1 MISIVIPTYNSIAK
15 MDLTLE
21 SLRAIP
27 EKVPHEVI
35 FVDDQSKDD
44 TFDRLSAACE
54 ENENWK
60 IFRLPENSGSAA
72 KPRNYGLEQA
82 TGEFLFFLDSDDIL
96 IPSGLENAYLH
107 AIKFESDAVRN
118 SLEVVAPDGTSRMS
132 DRIPGWDKIKDTSSR
147 LRAIAKFQ
155 SLTCSFLMR
164 RDVVMDNDI
173 RFMETRRI
181 GEDITFSSEV
191 LVKCERVAYRDV
203 PIRKYVKNDDDE
215 ASVTQKLNSSNF
227 KDFIEAWADVDEILG
242 ASGVSF
248 IKEHGH
254 AAMDYALRQFIW
266 FKTEDLSRE
275 VFDFFSRFCN
285 THWNYISTFKFSRR
299 LNELVLAARDDNYE
313 QFVGA
318 CKIRLVIAGHDLKFM
333 NDILPELQKRY
344 NVRTDKW
351 SGHTTHDEAQSRELL
366 EWTDYV
372 WVEWL
377 LGAAVWYSKNVQ
389 SRHRLVIRAHRSE
402 MTVDYGLEL
411 ELSKLAKIIAIAP
424 HSLNDFSDR
433 FDIPYEKFELIPNAF
448 DVEGYKTDPD
458 DADARRFQLAMIGT
472 VPALK
477 GFHRAIE
484 LLAKL
489 RAVDERYELNVY
501 GKKYSE
507 YGWVMNSESARKYYA
522 MCDSRIEEL
531 GLENAIHYQGWV
543 DTKEALR
550 NVGYALSLSDFEGM
564 QVAPGEAFC
573 AGGQGLFLPWRGVE
587 TCYPSEFIFDS
598 IELMAEYI
606 LAMQDDRTSFERAS
620 NHGREFM
627 LERYDTGIVASK
639 VADLL
644 DRVRA

>member
-1 MISIVIPTYNSIAK
+1 MISIVIPTYNSISK

-27 EKVPHEVI
+27 EKVPHEVV
-35 FVDDQSKDD
+35 FVDDQSKDE
-44 TFDRLSAACE
+44 TFEILSALCE
-54 ENENWK
+54 QNENWK

-72 KPRNYGLEQA
+72 KPRNYGLERA

-96 IPSGLENAYLH
+96 IPSGLANAYEH
-107 AIKFESDAVRN
+107 AIKFDSDAVRN
-118 SLEVVAPDGTSRMS
+118 SLQVVAPDGTTRMS
-132 DRIPGWDKIKDTSSR
+132 DRIPGWDKIKDPSSR
-147 LRAIAKFQ
+147 LRAVAKYQ

-164 RDVVMDNDI
+164 RDVVIDNEI
-173 RFMETRRI
+173 RFMESRRI

-191 LVKCERVAYRDV
+191 LTKCLSVAYRDV

-215 ASVTQKLNSSNF
+215 GSVTQKLNSSNF
-227 KDFIEAWADVDEILG
+227 KDFIEAWSDVDYILG
-242 ASGVSF
+242 TSGVSF

-266 FKTEDLSRE
+266 FKTEDLNRE
-275 VFDFFSRFCN
+275 VFDYFSQFCN

-299 LNELVLAARDDNYE
+299 LNELVLAARDGNYE
-313 QFVGA
+313 QFVDA
-318 CKIRLVIAGHDLKFM
+318 CKIRLVLAGHDLKFM
-333 NDILPELQKRY
+333 NDLLPELKKRY
-344 NVRTDKW
+344 HVRTDKW
-351 SGHTTHDEAQSRELL
+351 TGHTTHDEALSRELL

-377 LGAAVWYSKNVQ
+377 LGAAVWYSKNVM

-402 MTVDYGLEL
+402 MTVDYGLDL
-411 ELSKLAKIIAIAP
+411 NLSKVSKIVAIAP

-448 DVEGYKTDPD
+448 DVEAYKTEADNPD
-458 DADARRFQLAMIGT
+458 ERRFQLAMIGT

-477 GFHRAIE
+477 GFHKAIE
-484 LLAKL
+484 LLAQL
-489 RAVDERYELNVY
+489 RAVDERYQLNVY
-501 GKKYSE
+501 GKRYSE
-507 YGWVMNSESARKYYA
+507 YAWVMNSESARKYYS
-522 MCDSRIEEL
+522 MCDSRIDEL
-531 GLENAIHYQGWV
+531 GLTDSIHYEGWV
-543 DTKEALR
+543 NTKESLR

-587 TCYPSEFIFDS
+587 ACYPDEFIFDS
-598 IELMAEYI
+598 IETMRDYI
-606 LAMQDDRTSFERAS
+606 LALQDDGTSFARAS
-620 NHGREFM
+620 NYGREFM
-627 LERYDTGIVASK
+627 LERYDIKIVTSR
-639 VADLL
+639 VIDLL